1 MHLSRG
7 QLPSLVLVL
16 AGCGLQ
22 PYSLTSDTGTAST
35 TADATLTTSPPST
48 TTEPTSGLDTTT
60 GGHVPGMWRGVLQY
74 HYVEEFSLTPLTF
87 ADCASGQ
94 RWLVS
99 GDLLPGGCGAVSFN
113 DGLYV
118 ELTGQ
123 LIPRDS
129 QELPFELTNIE
140 YLASPC
146 LAWTCEA
153 GGSQCGPW
161 EDICGEYRGCDTW
174 AQDCPEGQKCA
185 LYSGNGGSALN
196 STKCVPVMPGADGA
210 GEPCTAE
217 GNGLSG
223 VDSCAKGH
231 ICWNVDYDTGIGTCV
246 EQCSGEPRDPICN
259 HPWTTC
265 TIAAGGI
272 LALCLPGCDPL
283 TQDCPGGDL
292 CLPKPMGD
300 GFVCVLDA
308 SGDGGQ
314 LFDPC
319 EYSNACDPG
328 LLCAKPALAVECDPM
343 AAGCCLPFCD
353 LSSPTCTAEGAEC
366 VPWYGPGRAPPLL
379 GDVGLCALPP

>member
-1 MHLSRG
+1 MHLPRG
-7 QLPSLVLVL
+7 QLSSLVLVL
-16 AGCGLQ
+16 TGCGLQ
-22 PYSLTSDTGTAST
+22 PYSLTSDTGTTST

-48 TTEPTSGLDTTT
+48 TAEPTTGPGTTT
-60 GGHVPGMWRGVLQY
+60 GGPVSGVWHGALQY
-74 HYVEEFSLTPLTF
+74 HNVWPGLLTF

-99 GDLLPGGCGAVSFN
+99 WDLLPGDCGAVALN
-113 DGLYV
+113 NGVYV

-123 LIPRDS
+123 LIPHDS

-153 GGSQCGPW
+153 GGSECGPW
-161 EDICGEYRGCDTW
+161 EDICGQFLGCDTW
-174 AQDCPEGQKCA
+174 KQDCPDGQKCA
-185 LYSGNGGSALN
+185 IYSGDGSNTWN

-231 ICWNVDYDTGIGTCV
+231 ICWNVDQDTGIGTCV
-246 EQCSGEPRDPICN
+246 EQCSGSPRAPICN
-259 HPWTTC
+259 DPGTNC
-265 TIAAGGI
+265 TIAADGI
-272 LALCLPGCDPL
+272 IALCRPGCDPL

-292 CLPKPMGD
+292 CLPVPMAN

-314 LFDPC
+314 IFDPC
-319 EYSNACDPG
+319 EYVNSCDPG
-328 LLCAKPALAVECDPM
+328 MLCTDPTRAVECDPM
-343 AAGCCLPFCD
+343 APGCCLPFCD

-366 VPWYGPGRAPPLL
+366 VPWYEPGSAPPVLMN
-379 GDVGLCALPP
+379 VGLCALPP